1 MRRVDHIAAVPGV
14 GLQGDRY
21 AVGAGQWS
29 GTPGTGRNLTLV
41 EAEALDGL
49 ERDHG
54 LRLDPGETRRNV
66 TTRGVR
72 LNELVGH
79 RFWVGDVLCE
89 GVRLCEP
96 CTYLQERTGKAILE
110 PLVHRGGLRA
120 NVISGGVMRVGD
132 VVKREHL

>member
-1 MRRVDHIAAVPGV
+1 MRRVDQIAAVPGV

-29 GTPGTGRNLTLV
+29 ATPGTGRNLTLI
-41 EAEALDGL
+41 EAEALDDL

-54 LRLDPGETRRNV
+54 LRLAPGATRRNV

-72 LNELVGH
+72 LNELVGA

-96 CTYLQERTGKAILE
+96 CTYLQELTGKAILE
-110 PLVHRGGLRA
+110 PLVHRAGLRA
-120 NVISGGVMRVGD
+120 SVISSGVMRVGD
-132 VVKREHL
+132 VVKPEHP